1 MTLKIS
7 ARGKV
12 EFTEDES
19 DVQSLSSGGSFVV
32 ERRVGGIGG
41 YFASD
46 VKRFEAREV
55 NGGIERK
62 FFVDGKELG
71 AVEGRRWLATFLPQT
86 LRNMAINADR
96 RVARQLAK
104 GGPSLVLAEITKTEG
119 TFARSVYMRELYK
132 QVTLDPQMLASSFSQ
147 AVRELSSDFEL
158 GQALKAAAEH
168 QPIEAAMPAFVQAT
182 RRIESDFEQRQVLS
196 KAIGKPGLTPDGLNA
211 ILSAAVPGPGGA
223 GLESD
228 FEMAELL
235 KKAARGGHVTDAN
248 VASYLTAARQV
259 ESDFERRNVVQAL
272 ASVNLSDPQMAEV
285 VKLASGIGSDFEK
298 SVAIVKL
305 SRTTPIGPVTRKALA
320 DAAMGIGSDFE
331 RGKAL
336 TALSRAGVL
345 AVR

>member
-1 MTLKIS
+1 
-7 ARGKV
+7 
-12 EFTEDES
+12 
-19 DVQSLSSGGSFVV
+19 
-32 ERRVGGIGG
+32 
-41 YFASD
+41 
-46 VKRFEAREV
+46 
-55 NGGIERK
+55 
-62 FFVDGKELG
+62 
-71 AVEGRRWLATFLPQT
+71 
-86 LRNMAINADR
+86 
-96 RVARQLAK
+96 
-104 GGPSLVLAEITKTEG
+104 
-119 TFARSVYMRELYK
+119 
-132 QVTLDPQMLASSFSQ
+132 
-147 AVRELSSDFEL
+147 
-158 GQALKAAAEH
+158 
-168 QPIEAAMPAFVQAT
+168 MPAFVQAT

-320 DAAMGIGSDFE
+320 DAAMGIGIE
-331 RGKAL
+331 C
-336 TALSRAGVL
+336 
-345 AVR
+345 